1 MYSKKELKQ
10 VLKFLKVTEKEFD
23 QLCKVA
29 YEKVIKNRTES
40 DKILP
45 RL

>member
-1 MYSKKELKQ
+1 MYTKEELKQ
-10 VLKFLKVTEKEFD
+10 VLEFLNLSEGQFD

-29 YEKVIKNRTES
+29 YEKVIKKRTES

-45 RL
+45 TL

>member
-1 MYSKKELKQ
+1 MYSTEELKQ

-29 YEKVIKNRTES
+29 YEKVIKQRTES

-45 RL
+45 TL